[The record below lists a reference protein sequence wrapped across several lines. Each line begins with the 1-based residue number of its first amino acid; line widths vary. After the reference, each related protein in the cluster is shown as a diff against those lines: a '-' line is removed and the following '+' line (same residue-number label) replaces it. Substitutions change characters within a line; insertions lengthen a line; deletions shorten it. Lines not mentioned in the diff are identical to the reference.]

1 CARDFGRWNGAFFEF
16 W

>member
-1 CARDFGRWNGAFFEF
+1 CARDFGRWNGAYFEF